1 VAGAAGAGT
10 AGDFVAE
17 PSCRGTLEG
26 CACPDACGV
35 FPAAG
40 AAAGAWAAGAFSRT
54 ELVGPDDI
62 RERTRD
68 VSMKTTA
75 ETVVIFDRKVEAPRA
90 PNAVCD
96 EPPKAAATSAPFPVW
111 RRTTRIRKRQTKT

>member
-1 VAGAAGAGT
+1 MPGAALPA
-10 AGDFVAE
+10 
-17 PSCRGTLEG
+17 L
-26 CACPDACGV
+26 
-35 FPAAG
+35 PAAG
-40 AAAGAWAAGAFSRT
+40 IFEGSALPGMGTVFVPDGVPTGACAAGTFSST
-54 ELVGPDDI
+54 ELVGPEDI
-62 RERTRD
+62 TERTRD

-75 ETVVIFDRKVEAPRA
+75 ETVVIFERKVDAPRA